1 MPRNRSY
8 KHLPIRLVK
17 RSKPPCA
24 INKSHTNRYQTFSKI
39 DNSLLFLLACRLF
52 WTLTCFRSRYTFSF
66 CQSLYFDRKS
76 NYFYKAGRQQEINL
90 RFICLPRLFNCNF
103 NNKIMSKI
111 KAKQT
116 KKQKKKKKLSWR
128 YRCNQAGIKKDILTG
143 K

>member
-39 DNSLLFLLACRLF
+39 AHKIYGNSLLFLLACSLF
-52 WTLTCFRSRYTFSF
+52 WALTCFRSRYTFCF
-66 CQSLYFDRKS
+66 CQSLYFDRKP
-76 NYFYKAGRQQEINL
+76 NYFHKAGRQQEINL

-111 KAKQT
+111 KAKQM
-116 KKQKKKKKLSWR
+116 KKQKKKKE
-128 YRCNQAGIKKDILTG
+128 IILWL
-143 K
+143 